1 MDEFDGVLVESLG
14 RAARLLVAL
23 VLALPIAWNRERQTR
38 RLGLRTFPLVSVAS
52 CSYAL
57 IGISVAEGDPN
68 AAARLLQGL
77 VTGIGFVG
85 GGAILRSG
93 DDVHGTSTAA
103 AIWATGAVGATV
115 GFGRFDLAVAVAGMT
130 FLTFLVLTPVGRQIK
145 SDPTPPKE

>member
-1 MDEFDGVLVESLG
+1 MDLFDGLLGESLG

-23 VLALPIAWNRERQTR
+23 VLALPIAWNRERDTR

-57 IGISVAEGDPN
+57 IGISIAEGDPN

-85 GGAILRSG
+85 GGAILKSG

-103 AIWATGAVGATV
+103 AIWATGAVGAAV
-115 GFGRFDLAVAVAGMT
+115 GFGRIDLAIAVAAIT
-130 FLTFLVLTPVGRQIK
+130 FLTFLVLTPLGRQIK
-145 SDPTPPKE
+145 RSNGPARD